1 MNPENKD
8 KIISLRHLL
17 HANPELSMQ
26 EINTRHFLIDFLKKY
41 TRLEIREYGHWFCA
55 LYHAPVPGA
64 PMIAFRADMDA
75 LPIPEGDAVPKDH
88 ASLHPGVS
96 HKCGHDGHCAALAG
110 FALEVWQKQPSVN
123 VCFLFQHAEETG
135 QGGRECAEFLA
146 DAGCAAVYA
155 VHNLSGYPENSIIC
169 RRGLAQCASRGLTLY
184 FHGRASHAS
193 QPEDGLSPAGVI
205 SQMVPYSQS
214 LLHSHIFR
222 EKVLCTVIH
231 IRMGEKDFGIA
242 PGEGEISFTIRANLE
257 SDLELLEQLLREKA
271 AGLAAAD
278 GLSMEYQITDPFP
291 ETRNHDSAIT
301 VVEQAAKR
309 LGKERIRL
317 PEPWRASED
326 FGYYTKKCPGAIFY
340 VGNGTDY
347 APLHSTDYDFNNR
360 ILESIVDMYLEI
372 LAEYC

>member
-1 MNPENKD
+1 MNSENKD

-55 LYHAPVPGA
+55 LYHAPVPSA

-146 DAGCAAVYA
+146 DTGCTAVYA

-169 RRGLAQCASRGLTLY
+169 RRGLTQCASRGLTLY
-184 FHGRASHAS
+184 FHGQASHAS

-205 SQMVPYSQS
+205 SQMVPYSQN

-231 IRMGEKDFGIA
+231 MHMGEKDFGIA

-271 AGLAAAD
+271 AGLAATD
-278 GLSMEYQITDPFP
+278 GLTLEYQITDPFP

-309 LGKERIRL
+309 LGIERIRL

-347 APLHSTDYDFNNR
+347 APLHSTDYDFNDR
-360 ILESIVDMYLEI
+360 ILETIVDMYLEI

>member
-1 MNPENKD
+1 
-8 KIISLRHLL
+8 
-17 HANPELSMQ
+17 
-26 EINTRHFLIDFLKKY
+26 
-41 TRLEIREYGHWFCA
+41 
-55 LYHAPVPGA
+55 
-64 PMIAFRADMDA
+64 MIAFRADMDA

-146 DAGCAAVYA
+146 DTGCTAVYA

-169 RRGLAQCASRGLTLY
+169 RRGLTQCASRGLTLY

-214 LLHSHIFR
+214 LLHSHIFQ

-231 IRMGEKDFGIA
+231 MHMGEKDFGIA
-242 PGEGEISFTIRANLE
+242 PGAGEISFTIRANLE

-271 AGLAAAD
+271 AGLATAD
-278 GLSMEYQITDPFP
+278 GLTLEYQITDPFP

-347 APLHSTDYDFNNR
+347 APLHSTDYDFNDR
-360 ILESIVDMYLEI
+360 ILETIVDMYLEI

>member
-1 MNPENKD
+1 MIMNSENKD

-88 ASLHPGVS
+88 ASLHPDVS

-146 DAGCAAVYA
+146 DTGCTAVYA

-169 RRGLAQCASRGLTLY
+169 RRGLTQCASRGLTLY

-214 LLHSHIFR
+214 LLHSHILTPHFITSY
-222 EKVLCTVIH
+222 KLVLVQIH
-231 IRMGEKDFGIA
+231 ITIFLYFCQKIFILLGGVSLLVSKRNDLARPQLFQFF
-242 PGEGEISFTIRANLE
+242 ISFC
-257 SDLELLEQLLREKA
+257 
-271 AGLAAAD
+271 
-278 GLSMEYQITDPFP
+278 F
-291 ETRNHDSAIT
+291 
-301 VVEQAAKR
+301 V
-309 LGKERIRL
+309 
-317 PEPWRASED
+317 
-326 FGYYTKKCPGAIFY
+326 CCCFY
-340 VGNGTDY
+340 
-347 APLHSTDYDFNNR
+347 
-360 ILESIVDMYLEI
+360 
-372 LAEYC
+372 

>member
-1 MNPENKD
+1 MNSENKD

-169 RRGLAQCASRGLTLY
+169 RRGLTQCASRGLTLY
-184 FHGRASHAS
+184 FHGQASHAS

-231 IRMGEKDFGIA
+231 MHMGEKDFGIA

-271 AGLAAAD
+271 AGLAATD
-278 GLSMEYQITDPFP
+278 GLTLEYQITDPFP

-309 LGKERIRL
+309 LGIERIRL

-347 APLHSTDYDFNNR
+347 APLHSTDYDFNDR
-360 ILESIVDMYLEI
+360 ILETIVDMYLEI

>member
-1 MNPENKD
+1 MNSENKD

-169 RRGLAQCASRGLTLY
+169 RRGLTQCASRGLTLY
-184 FHGRASHAS
+184 FHGQASHAS
-193 QPEDGLSPAGVI
+193 QPEDGLSPAGAL
-205 SQMVPYSQS
+205 SRMVSYSQS
-214 LLHSHIFR
+214 LPHSHIFR
-222 EKVLCTVIH
+222 EKILCTVIRIH
-231 IRMGEKDFGIA
+231 MGEKDFGIA
-242 PGEGEISFTIRANLE
+242 PGEGEISFTIRANQE

-278 GLSMEYQITDPFP
+278 GLSMEYQIADPFP

-301 VVEQAAKR
+301 AVEQAAKR
-309 LGKERIRL
+309 LGKERIEL

-340 VGNGTDY
+340 VGNGT
-347 APLHSTDYDFNNR
+347 ARSEER
-360 ILESIVDMYLEI
+360 RVGERV
-372 LAEYC
+372 